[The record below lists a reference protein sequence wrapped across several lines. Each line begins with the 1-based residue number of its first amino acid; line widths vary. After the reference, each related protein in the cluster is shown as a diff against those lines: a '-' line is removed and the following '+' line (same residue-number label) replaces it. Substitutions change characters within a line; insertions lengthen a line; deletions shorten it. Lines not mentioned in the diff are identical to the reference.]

1 MKDRQKE
8 TLAATDLH
16 LTKTKEEKLS
26 NFDKDTDKRSDK
38 AVGKSDKRLTKLVSL
53 GEVGAVCQIVDG
65 KMICD

>member
-16 LTKTKEEKLS
+16 FTKTNVEKLS
-26 NFDKDTDKRSDK
+26 NFDTDTDKRSDK
-38 AVGKSDKRLTKLVSL
+38 AVGQSDKALTKLVSL
-53 GEVGAVCQIVDG
+53 GEVGAACQIVDG